1 MGAVNKEGGKL
12 LELQY
17 SNKVKKLTPKVCH
30 KKWHPGKNPEQKPPS
45 KKEIESYRGF
55 CVRGENK
62 VITCTGD
69 EGSPAVA
76 RYKHAEY
83 LIGIAYV
90 SDSKCSRE
98 WMTSNTFRL
107 PKKSVKPSKYITI
120 QGAVYNWLESEAE
133 KSGKEAKDLKY
144 WLRLC

>member
-55 CVRGENK
+55 CVRGEK
-62 VITCTGD
+62 LLVLVMRALQQLQD
-69 EGSPAVA
+69 
-76 RYKHAEY
+76 
-83 LIGIAYV
+83 
-90 SDSKCSRE
+90 
-98 WMTSNTFRL
+98 TSMQN
-107 PKKSVKPSKYITI
+107 I
-120 QGAVYNWLESEAE
+120 
-133 KSGKEAKDLKY
+133 
-144 WLRLC
+144 